1 MIPYSAR
8 ASNRGIGVHY
18 TFKNRRQS
26 RFCARP
32 LREIK
37 GRLKGSTLERE
48 ASRVYNLQSPV
59 VGGFMKNPMLKLL
72 MLGEVGVGKTS
83 LSRRLVF
90 NTFDSSYKA
99 TIGVDIFDYTLRA
112 DLTGLAVDVNLLIWD
127 IDGEYSQDVFRH
139 IYSEG
144 ASAALIVSD
153 VSRPLTQK
161 AAVDLWTGFDREFP
175 GRPSAIA
182 MNKVDLIASPEDVL
196 APASIGVDFVWTS
209 AKTGYLVADAFAKIA
224 RECIARG
231 LAL

>member
-1 MIPYSAR
+1 M
-8 ASNRGIGVHY
+8 
-18 TFKNRRQS
+18 KNRT
-26 RFCARP
+26 
-32 LREIK
+32 
-37 GRLKGSTLERE
+37 LK
-48 ASRVYNLQSPV
+48 V
-59 VGGFMKNPMLKLL
+59 L

-112 DLTGLAVDVNLLIWD
+112 DATGLAIDVNLLIWD
-127 IDGEYSQDVFRH
+127 IDGDYTQDVFRH

-161 AAVDLWTGFDREFP
+161 AAVDLWSGFDREFP

-182 MNKVDLIASPEDVL
+182 MNKVDLIASPDDVL
-196 APASIGVDFVWTS
+196 TPASIGVDFVWTS

>member
-1 MIPYSAR
+1 M
-8 ASNRGIGVHY
+8 
-18 TFKNRRQS
+18 KNRR
-26 RFCARP
+26 
-32 LREIK
+32 
-37 GRLKGSTLERE
+37 
-48 ASRVYNLQSPV
+48 
-59 VGGFMKNPMLKLL
+59 LKLL
-72 MLGEVGVGKTS
+72 LLGEVGVGKTS
-83 LSRRLVF
+83 LARRLVF

-112 DLTGLAVDVNLLIWD
+112 DLTGLAVDIDLLIWD
-127 IDGEYSQDVFRH
+127 IDGEYTQDVFRH

-224 RECIARG
+224 QECIARG